1 MCVCEIVATVATVA
15 TLCCFLDRW
24 LTVVFNVYA
33 DMRESL
39 LRNLLFQA
47 HAKLEAID
55 ESPPVVL
62 PAQVIHDVNDC
73 VYTLCG
79 QAIQQEVQVLVVL
92 QDSLTVCARHF
103 TVYPEQCIQNCIG
116 IFGM

>member
-1 MCVCEIVATVATVA
+1 MFMYVCEIVATVATMA

-24 LTVVFNVYA
+24 LTIVFNVYA

-47 HAKLEAID
+47 HAELESVD
-55 ESPPVVL
+55 ESLPVVL
-62 PAQVIHDVNDC
+62 PAQVIHSVNDC

-79 QAIQQEVQVLVVL
+79 
-92 QDSLTVCARHF
+92 
-103 TVYPEQCIQNCIG
+103 
-116 IFGM
+116 

>member
-1 MCVCEIVATVATVA
+1 M
-15 TLCCFLDRW
+15 
-24 LTVVFNVYA
+24 
-33 DMRESL
+33 
-39 LRNLLFQA
+39 RNLLFQA
-47 HAKLEAID
+47 HAELEAID

-62 PAQVIHDVNDC
+62 PAQVIHGVNDC

-92 QDSLTVCARHF
+92 QDSLAISARRF
-103 TVYPEQCIQNCIG
+103 TVRLEQSIQNRIG